1 MIGLGKRISYAT
13 RIFFAVLSR
22 GEVPEE
28 IAPEVVKTPA
38 HPAVAPAEIAPP
50 LAVEP
55 SLAPE
60 PEPAK
65 PAAESNDRAVQVLA
79 LLQRE
84 GRLIDFLSED
94 LTPYADAQVG
104 AAVREMH
111 AGCRKMLEQ
120 YVTLE
125 PIIEGEEDKP
135 VTVEAGFD
143 PAAVKLVGNVTGKAP
158 LRGLLRHRG
167 WRATEVELPPLAPQ
181 EAARA
186 VVAPAEVEIS

>member
-13 RIFFAVLSR
+13 RCFFSVLSR
-22 GEVPEE
+22 GEVPED
-28 IAPEVVKTPA
+28 IAPEVVKASAST
-38 HPAVAPAEIAPP
+38 APALEAPP

-60 PEPAK
+60 PAPPVE
-65 PAAESNDRAVQVLA
+65 ESTDRAVQMLA

-84 GRLIDFLSED
+84 GRLIDFFSED
-94 LTPYADAQVG
+94 LTPYPDAQVG
-104 AAVREMH
+104 AAVRELH
-111 AGCRKMLEQ
+111 AGCRKALEQ

-125 PIIEGEEDKP
+125 PIIEGEEDGP

-143 PAAVKLVGNVTGKAP
+143 PASVKLVGNVTGQPP

-181 EAARA
+181 ESARA
-186 VVAPAEVEIS
+186 IVAPAEVEIS

>member
-13 RIFFAVLSR
+13 RCFFSVLSR
-22 GEVPEE
+22 GEVPED
-28 IAPEVVKTPA
+28 IAPEVVRASAQIPPA
-38 HPAVAPAEIAPP
+38 PDAPA

-60 PEPAK
+60 PAPA
-65 PAAESNDRAVQVLA
+65 PPVEESTDRAVQMLA

-84 GRLIDFLSED
+84 GRLIDFFSED
-94 LTPYADAQVG
+94 LTPYPDAQVG
-104 AAVREMH
+104 AAVRELH
-111 AGCRKMLEQ
+111 AGCRKALEQ

-125 PIIEGEEDKP
+125 PIIEGEEDGP

-143 PAAVKLVGNVTGKAP
+143 PATVKLVGNVTGQPP

-181 EAARA
+181 ETARA
-186 VVAPAEVEIS
+186 IVAPAEVEIS

>member
-13 RIFFAVLSR
+13 RCFFSVLSR
-22 GEVPEE
+22 GEVPED
-28 IAPEVVKTPA
+28 IAPEVVKASAQIPPA
-38 HPAVAPAEIAPP
+38 PDAPA

-60 PEPAK
+60 PAPA
-65 PAAESNDRAVQVLA
+65 PPVEESTDRAVQMLA

-84 GRLIDFLSED
+84 GRLIDFFSED
-94 LTPYADAQVG
+94 LTPYPDAQVG
-104 AAVREMH
+104 AAVRELH
-111 AGCRKMLEQ
+111 AGCRKALEQ

-125 PIIEGEEDKP
+125 PIIEGEEDGP

-143 PAAVKLVGNVTGKAP
+143 PASVKLVGNVTGQPP

-181 EAARA
+181 ESARA
-186 VVAPAEVEIS
+186 IVAPAEVEIS

>member
-13 RIFFAVLSR
+13 RCFFSVLSR
-22 GEVPEE
+22 GEVPED
-28 IAPEVVKTPA
+28 IAPEVVKASAQIPPA
-38 HPAVAPAEIAPP
+38 PEAPP

-60 PEPAK
+60 PAPA
-65 PAAESNDRAVQVLA
+65 PPVEESTDRAVQMLA

-84 GRLIDFLSED
+84 GRLIDFFSED
-94 LTPYADAQVG
+94 LTPYPDAQVG
-104 AAVREMH
+104 AAVRELH
-111 AGCRKMLEQ
+111 AGCRKALEQ

-125 PIIEGEEDKP
+125 PIIEGEEDGP

-143 PAAVKLVGNVTGKAP
+143 PATVKLVGNVTGQPP

-181 EAARA
+181 ESARA
-186 VVAPAEVEIS
+186 IVAPAEVEIS

>member
-13 RIFFAVLSR
+13 RCFFSVLSR
-22 GEVPEE
+22 GEVPED
-28 IAPEVVKTPA
+28 IAPEVVRASAQIPPA
-38 HPAVAPAEIAPP
+38 PEAPP

-60 PEPAK
+60 PVPA
-65 PAAESNDRAVQVLA
+65 PPVEESTDRAVQMLA

-84 GRLIDFLSED
+84 GRLIDFFSED
-94 LTPYADAQVG
+94 LTPYPDAQVG
-104 AAVREMH
+104 AAVRELH
-111 AGCRKMLEQ
+111 AGCRKALEQ

-125 PIIEGEEDKP
+125 PIIEGEEDGP

-143 PAAVKLVGNVTGKAP
+143 PASVKLVGNVTGQPP

-181 EAARA
+181 ESARA
-186 VVAPAEVEIS
+186 IVAPAEVEIS

>member
-13 RIFFAVLSR
+13 RCFFSVLSR
-22 GEVPEE
+22 GEVPED
-28 IAPEVVKTPA
+28 IAPEVVKASARIPPA
-38 HPAVAPAEIAPP
+38 PDAPA

-60 PEPAK
+60 PAPA
-65 PAAESNDRAVQVLA
+65 PPVEESTDRAVQMLA

-84 GRLIDFLSED
+84 GRLIDFFSED
-94 LTPYADAQVG
+94 LTPYPDAQVG
-104 AAVREMH
+104 AAVRELH
-111 AGCRKMLEQ
+111 AGCRKALEQ

-125 PIIEGEEDKP
+125 PIIEGEEDGP

-143 PAAVKLVGNVTGKAP
+143 PASVKLVGNVTGQPP

-181 EAARA
+181 ESARA
-186 VVAPAEVEIS
+186 IVAPAEVEIS

>member
-13 RIFFAVLSR
+13 RCFFSVLSR
-22 GEVPEE
+22 GEVPED
-28 IAPEVVKTPA
+28 IAPEVVRASARIPPA
-38 HPAVAPAEIAPP
+38 PEAPP

-60 PEPAK
+60 PEPA
-65 PAAESNDRAVQVLA
+65 PPVEESTDRAVQMLA

-84 GRLIDFLSED
+84 GRLIDFFSED
-94 LTPYADAQVG
+94 LTPYPDAQVG
-104 AAVREMH
+104 AAVRELH
-111 AGCRKMLEQ
+111 AGCRKALEQ

-125 PIIEGEEDKP
+125 PIIEGEEDGP

-143 PAAVKLVGNVTGKAP
+143 PATVKLVGNVTGQPP

-181 EAARA
+181 ESARA
-186 VVAPAEVEIS
+186 IVAPAEVEIS

>member
-13 RIFFAVLSR
+13 RCFFSVLSR
-22 GEVPEE
+22 GEVPED
-28 IAPEVVKTPA
+28 IAPEVVKASAQIPPA
-38 HPAVAPAEIAPP
+38 PDAPA

-55 SLAPE
+55 SLAPP
-60 PEPAK
+60 PEPA
-65 PAAESNDRAVQVLA
+65 PPVEESTDRAVQMLA

-84 GRLIDFLSED
+84 GRLIDFFSED
-94 LTPYADAQVG
+94 LTPYPDAQVG
-104 AAVREMH
+104 AAVRELH
-111 AGCRKMLEQ
+111 AGCRKALEQ

-125 PIIEGEEDKP
+125 PIIEGEEDGP

-143 PAAVKLVGNVTGKAP
+143 PASVKLVGNVTGQPP

-181 EAARA
+181 ESARA
-186 VVAPAEVEIS
+186 IVAPAEVEIS

>member
-13 RIFFAVLSR
+13 RCFFSVLSR
-22 GEVPEE
+22 GEVPED
-28 IAPEVVKTPA
+28 IAPEVVKASAQIPPA
-38 HPAVAPAEIAPP
+38 PEAPP

-60 PEPAK
+60 PVPA
-65 PAAESNDRAVQVLA
+65 PPVEESTDRAVQMLA

-84 GRLIDFLSED
+84 GRLIDFFSED
-94 LTPYADAQVG
+94 LTAYPDAQVG
-104 AAVREMH
+104 AAVRELH
-111 AGCRKMLEQ
+111 AGCRKALEQ

-125 PIIEGEEDKP
+125 PIIEGEEDGP

-143 PAAVKLVGNVTGKAP
+143 PASVKLVGNVTGQPP

-181 EAARA
+181 ESARA
-186 VVAPAEVEIS
+186 IVAPAEVEIS